1 MRKNYKNYLRSF
13 LSCLILFNFIYTTQ
27 AYSFTTEQK
36 HKAATGSTVISYARN
51 LLLSIVDG
59 NFRGSWVIDPKTLEK
74 SSENIEKI
82 QKSFDSLGKVK
93 IGSRPREVREL
104 LHNPQETKNNGKIWI
119 YGTPQPD
126 GTYQGLFE
134 VFFDDK
140 QEYVIGII
148 SFNQKNIVEKINVNI
163 GDPIDKMIAAYGE
176 PVDEKDFIE
185 DPDNKNYL
193 GLYYLYPRSNIGFLI
208 GQDKITKNLLVQGV
222 LVFGNP

>member
-1 MRKNYKNYLRSF
+1 MRKFYKNCLRLF
-13 LSCLILFNFIYTTQ
+13 LSFIIIFSFYAGQ
-27 AYSFTTEQK
+27 AYSFATEQK
-36 HKAATGSTVISYARN
+36 HKAATNSTVISYARN
-51 LLLSIVDG
+51 LLLSIVDS

-74 SSENIEKI
+74 SSQIVEKI
-82 QKSFDSLGKVK
+82 QKSFFSLAKVK
-93 IGSRPREVREL
+93 IGSTPREVKEL

-119 YGTPQPD
+119 YGTLQPD

-140 QEYVIGII
+140 QEHVIGII
-148 SFNQKNIVEKINVNI
+148 SFNQKNIVEKININI
-163 GDPIDKMIAAYGE
+163 GDPLDKMIAVYGE

-185 DPDNKNYL
+185 DPDNKDYL

-208 GQDKITKNLLVQGV
+208 GQDKATKNLLVQGV